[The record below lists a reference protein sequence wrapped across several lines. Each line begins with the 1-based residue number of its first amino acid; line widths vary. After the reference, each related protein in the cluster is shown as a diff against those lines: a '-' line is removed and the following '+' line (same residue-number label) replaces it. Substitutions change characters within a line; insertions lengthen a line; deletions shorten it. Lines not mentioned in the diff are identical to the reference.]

1 MQLPWPW
8 QCWRS
13 HDVESVL
20 TEETKFFWL
29 LGWKDEDRG
38 ERPSLVLFPKEAEFV
53 FGPEET
59 ENVVITI
66 HIIDTYCC
74 YHHRNFSTMHVS
86 YYCALWVTRARLE
99 DFKKFYM
106 PSQNSQSCSSDWSKQ
121 STRPSQI
128 LLLLIHLLPSRQD
141 SCPEGQLRRGA
152 QEVALTAEKPRPHL
166 HIWPPG

>member
-99 DFKKFYM
+99 RILKNFICLLKTHS
-106 PSQNSQSCSSDWSKQ
+106 PARLTGPNSRHVHRRSCCCWYTYCHQD
-121 STRPSQI
+121 RI
-128 LLLLIHLLPSRQD
+128 LAQRGSWG
-141 SCPEGQLRRGA
+141 EGHR
-152 QEVALTAEKPRPHL
+152 K
-166 HIWPPG
+166 